1 MSQPNLI
8 IREQRLFIQVNIMI
22 KQIGLAFDLEGPVVD
37 FERKGHHAAH
47 LKCAKAVGVTLTIEE
62 AIRKIPH
69 FLGGPDE
76 AIAEDLYTLG
86 NKKLNPQE
94 IKELK
99 DKLFAQWLKKQK
111 VLPTRAGI
119 FDFLKKARQESVP
132 VAIGSATEKGKVYD
146 YITRANLR
154 EFFPDRMII
163 TGEDVVQTKPA
174 PDIYLE
180 CAKRLGV
187 SPNNMIVFED
197 SGRGVMAGCAAGAY
211 VIGMPVYYTPEVI
224 KKLKDAGAREVY
236 RGWSEV
242 NLTTIV
248 KSV

>member
-1 MSQPNLI
+1 
-8 IREQRLFIQVNIMI
+8 
-22 KQIGLAFDLEGPVVD
+22 
-37 FERKGHHAAH
+37 
-47 LKCAKAVGVTLTIEE
+47 VGVTLTIKE
-62 AIRKIPH
+62 AIQKIPH

-86 NKKLNPQE
+86 NKKLNPQK

-99 DKLFAQWLKKQK
+99 DKLFTQWLKKQK
-111 VLPTRAGI
+111 VLPTREGI
-119 FDFLKKARQESVP
+119 FDFLKKAKEENTP

-146 YITRANLR
+146 YITRGGLK
-154 EFFPDRMII
+154 EFFPDKMIV
-163 TGEDVVQTKPA
+163 TGEDVTQTKPA

-197 SGRGVMAGCAAGAY
+197 SGRGVTAGRAAGAY

-224 KKLKDAGAREVY
+224 KKLKDAGAREIY
-236 RGWSEV
+236 RSWSEV
-242 NLTTIV
+242 KLT
-248 KSV
+248 SFS

>member
-1 MSQPNLI
+1 M
-8 IREQRLFIQVNIMI
+8 
-22 KQIGLAFDLEGPVVD
+22 GLAFDLEGPVVD
-37 FERKGHHAAH
+37 FEKKGHHAAH
-47 LKCAKAVGVTLTIEE
+47 LACAKAVGLTLTIEE
-62 AIRKIPH
+62 AIQKIPH

-76 AIAEDLYTLG
+76 AIAQDLYELG
-86 NKKLNPQE
+86 NKKLTPE
-94 IKELK
+94 KIKELK
-99 DKLFAQWLKKQK
+99 DKLFAQWLKKQE

-119 FDFLKKARQESVP
+119 FDFLKEAKKRGIP
-132 VAIGSATEKGKVYD
+132 IAIGSATQKEKVYD
-146 YITRANLR
+146 YVTRANLKK
-154 EFFPDRMII
+154 FFSDRMIV

-187 SPNNMIVFED
+187 APNNMVVFED
-197 SGRGVMAGCAAGAY
+197 SGRGVSAGRAAGAY
-211 VIGMPVYYTPEVI
+211 VIGMPVYYIPEVI